1 MNGDGMRPKILTCM
15 KGYGVQQLRKD
26 VFAGCLVA
34 VIAFPLSVALA
45 IASGMSPERGAVL
58 GDCGRIFVSLV
69 WRQPGQYRRRHGSHR
84 HDSLY
89 HCGGI
94 WPCRPCHSK
103 HDGGSFPDRNGFFA
117 VWGAAEIHP
126 KDHNPGVY
134 GGDCHGYFFGS
145 AEGIFWFCDGR
156 CPGEGED
163 KFIAYAGVF
172 HTAKLQ
178 TVAVGI
184 LALVILVLLPKVTG
198 KVPGRWQ
205 RFWSPRLSWR

>member
-45 IASGMSPERGAVL
+45 IASGMSRSVGCTRRLWADFWCPCLAAARVNIGGATAA
-58 GDCGRIFVSLV
+58 
-69 WRQPGQYRRRHGSHR
+69 HR

-156 CPGEGED
+156 CPGEGD
-163 KFIAYAGVF
+163 G
-172 HTAKLQ
+172 
-178 TVAVGI
+178 
-184 LALVILVLLPKVTG
+184 
-198 KVPGRWQ
+198 
-205 RFWSPRLSWR
+205 